1 MNHWSVQVLLFPE
14 FQKSDL
20 AIIKQEL
27 SEEML
32 FSVLKLN
39 HRMKLNEKDIIYMLA
54 PVGFICCSL
63 PSLNSE
69 SVVEQIVWI

>member
-39 HRMKLNEKDIIYMLA
+39 HRMELNEKDNIYASSCWFYLLQS
-54 PVGFICCSL
+54 SL
-63 PSLNSE
+63 FKF
-69 SVVEQIVWI
+69 